1 MPTLTSIWNLLRSNK
16 VRVIALLLLV
26 VLLVPPPAN
35 AQIGFLTTLINLV
48 SSGLGSI
55 NNVMASVNNALRNV
69 IGPILAGIG
78 STMNAVQQIMNAIF
92 DFQRNVVYPQAAINR
107 AQALVGQVMGIYGNI
122 RGIWAT
128 VVQSATL
135 ARPRSLETIIL
146 SKNPAQIGSV
156 GASFSSVY
164 TPLPPATEAHSWQR
178 DLIDSSDAAS
188 QAAMKR
194 AIAIDAIADQELEAA
209 EQMLSALASTAPG
222 TAEMIGAQAG
232 AWLVRSNAYTQQA
245 MAELMRLRAV
255 ELAGQGARVKEA
267 ARFTREARNK
277 LTEMN
282 RR

>member
-1 MPTLTSIWNLLRSNK
+1 MPTLTTIWNLLRANK

-48 SSGLGSI
+48 SSGLGSL
-55 NNVMASVNNALRNV
+55 NNVMTSVNNTLRNV
-69 IGPILAGIG
+69 I
-78 STMNAVQQIMNAIF
+78 NAVQQIMNAIF

-128 VVQSATL
+128 VVRSATL
-135 ARPRSLETIIL
+135 ASPRSLETILL

-267 ARFTREARNK
+267 ARFTRETRNK